1 MKGKKVLALAL
12 TAVFALGINL
22 GTAQAATKK
31 ITKVKLTIIADI
43 VSGDLVADQ
52 QAEVTAKTSK
62 MNVGDCVFIN
72 DGFRWTDT
80 DIPRMEVKLY
90 AEDGYYFS
98 TYDTSYTIDGGTY
111 VKQKREDF
119 SKTLTVTIDL
129 PPVNEFTQK
138 IQEASWGDDHTASW
152 SKSSGA
158 GRYEVKLYRNGA
170 RMGKVETTEET
181 SLDLRK
187 AMTKPGTYYFKVRPM
202 NKINTQKSG
211 EWVESSSR
219 YVDES
224 MAQTNRLADKEEGN
238 FLRNKTGWWYENSD
252 GTYPVNSWKKVNGEW
267 YYFDDRGYMK
277 TGWISWNQKQYYCHE
292 ESGQMLFSCITPD
305 GATVGKD
312 GAKIQ

>member
-1 MKGKKVLALAL
+1 MKNKKVLAFAL

-31 ITKVKLTIIADI
+31 ITDVNLTITADI

-62 MNVGDCVFIN
+62 INVGDCVFFN
-72 DGFRWTDT
+72 DEFRWTDT

-98 TYDTSYTIDGGTY
+98 TYDTSYTIVGGTY

-138 IQEASWGDDHTASW
+138 IQEAYWSDDHTASW
-152 SKSSGA
+152 RKSSGA
-158 GRYEVKLYRNGA
+158 GRYEVKLYRNGK
-170 RMGKVETTEET
+170 RMGNVDTTEET
-181 SLDLRK
+181 SLDLRD
-187 AMTKPGTYYFKVRPM
+187 ALTKPGTYFFRVRPM
-202 NKINTQKSG
+202 NKINPQNSG

-219 YVDES
+219 SVNES
-224 MAQTNRLADKEEGN
+224 MAQANRLTNKEEGI
-238 FLRNKTGWWYENSD
+238 FQRNETGWWYENSD
-252 GTYPVNSWKKVNGEW
+252 GTFPVNSWKKVNKKW
-267 YYFDDRGYMK
+267 YYFDARGYMK
-277 TGWISWNQKQYYCHE
+277 TGWISWNQKQYYCDE

-305 GATVGKD
+305 GATVGED
-312 GAKIQ
+312 GAKNP